1 MKTQEFVKAHGNKQG
16 VTKPNW
22 NFLTVKREYMGDWVN
37 VLDIYVCD
45 REDQSESLNHSGMLA
60 LVDKEGNVRCRFGKD
75 GMPILYYS
83 GLNYDD
89 QEGKNASLKGKFQ
102 PDRKLLIEDI
112 QKLLE
117 E

>member
-1 MKTQEFVKAHGNKQG
+1 MPKTRRYQSQLA
-16 VTKPNW
+16 
-22 NFLTVKREYMGDWVN
+22 FLTGNRDYIGDLAN
-37 VLDIYVCD
+37 EFDIYVGD
-45 REDQSESLNHSGMLA
+45 KDDQSESLNHSGMLA

-89 QEGKNASLKGKFQ
+89 QEGKKNASLKGKFQ